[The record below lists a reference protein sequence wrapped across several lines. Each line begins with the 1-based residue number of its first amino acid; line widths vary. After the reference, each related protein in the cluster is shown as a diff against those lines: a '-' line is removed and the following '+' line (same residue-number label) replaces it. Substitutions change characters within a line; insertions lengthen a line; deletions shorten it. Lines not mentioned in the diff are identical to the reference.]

1 MNVLDTNIWLYSHDT
16 RDRHKQARAQQLIAT
31 IRPLALPW
39 QVGCEFIAASRKLGP
54 AGFTETQAWTALASM
69 RALADAIL
77 LPVSDLWP
85 ETQALQGRYSLSF
98 WDALL
103 VAACLHDGVKV
114 LYTEDIGAPRTIDSL
129 SLVNPF
135 IP

>member
-1 MNVLDTNIWLYSHDT
+1 MNALDTNIWLYS
-16 RDRHKQARAQQLIAT
+16 
-31 IRPLALPW
+31 P
-39 QVGCEFIAASRKLGP
+39 
-54 AGFTETQAWTALASM
+54 
-69 RALADAIL
+69 
-77 LPVSDLWP
+77 DLWP

-103 VAACLHDGVKV
+103 VATCLHDGVKV